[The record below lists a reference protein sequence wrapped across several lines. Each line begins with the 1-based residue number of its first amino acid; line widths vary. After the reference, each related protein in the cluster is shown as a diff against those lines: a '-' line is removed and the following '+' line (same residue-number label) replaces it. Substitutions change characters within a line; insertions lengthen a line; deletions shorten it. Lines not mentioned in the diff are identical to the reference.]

1 MYSLNLNL
9 QVITPLFMYGADGRK
24 PELRSSEVKGMM
36 RFWWRAISADDNI
49 ENLIKDETE
58 IFGGLGEEQGKSK
71 VIIKVYPQP
80 SNQFLGT
87 NLKKDFGLQK
97 RYNRNINYLEGR
109 DAGIGYLLYS
119 TVLPNQERAY
129 IKPNFQFNIELS
141 SYDEESFKNAL
152 ASLWTAIYLGGFG
165 TRARRGGGNIIVE
178 AIDGSVNELDFVPKG
193 NTPNEVFEWLTSNL
207 NKCFSIINNGNPKNF
222 CTKYS
227 NLSFSRIIISNQS
240 FTDWKTALNDI
251 GKIYFEFRT
260 NYKKEIFDTAVFG
273 LPVMHRN
280 KTKVESNFSE
290 RRSSPILIKIF
301 QVSKSF
307 YWAVLRLTGEFLQEN
322 NPLALKKKMNNKW
335 EIEKTQKP
343 DYKLIDEFWNKLNNK
358 GNEFVLSQPEIL
370 NNIVEKIKI
379 QCNPDKIILFGSRAR
394 GDAHQNADIDIA
406 VEGSKK
412 PISSID
418 ITAHLDIVDF
428 TRADPSLKDKI
439 KREGVT
445 IYERK
450 G

>member
-1 MYSLNLNL
+1 
-9 QVITPLFMYGADGRK
+9 
-24 PELRSSEVKGMM
+24 
-36 RFWWRAISADDNI
+36 
-49 ENLIKDETE
+49 
-58 IFGGLGEEQGKSK
+58 
-71 VIIKVYPQP
+71 
-80 SNQFLGT
+80 
-87 NLKKDFGLQK
+87 
-97 RYNRNINYLEGR
+97 
-109 DAGIGYLLYS
+109 
-119 TVLPNQERAY
+119 
-129 IKPNFQFNIELS
+129 
-141 SYDEESFKNAL
+141 
-152 ASLWTAIYLGGFG
+152 
-165 TRARRGGGNIIVE
+165 
-178 AIDGSVNELDFVPKG
+178 
-193 NTPNEVFEWLTSNL
+193 
-207 NKCFSIINNGNPKNF
+207 
-222 CTKYS
+222 
-227 NLSFSRIIISNQS
+227 
-240 FTDWKTALNDI
+240 
-251 GKIYFEFRT
+251 
-260 NYKKEIFDTAVFG
+260 
-273 LPVMHRN
+273 MHRN

-301 QVSKSF
+301 QVSKIF

-343 DYKLIDEFWNKLNNK
+343 DYKLIDEFWNKLKNK